1 MLLRAWQEPWVDE
14 LAEPYGEFILG
25 PMHMLS
31 FMGSDHVRG
40 RPGSF
45 FGV

>member
-1 MLLRAWQEPWVDE
+1 MPLRAWQAAWVDE
-14 LAEPYGEFILG
+14 LADPFGEFILG

-31 FMGSDHVRG
+31 FMDSNDIRG

-45 FGV
+45 FAV